1 MRYYENPQKTSENRC
16 KPRSYYIPSNAG
28 AYTLLNGI
36 WRFKYYD
43 RDIDV
48 QEQIADW
55 DTIDVPSC
63 WQARG
68 YAEPNYANV
77 EYPHP
82 VDPPYVPTDNP
93 CGVYEREFEVV
104 NADNRTYFVME
115 GVASSGRVFVNG
127 AYVGFTMGNHMQA
140 EFDITD
146 FVVKGT
152 NTIRVEVLKWTCGS
166 YLEDQDYFRFN
177 GIFRDVYLLS
187 RPQGHIVDIDI
198 RTKGN
203 DICIRFDGS
212 ATITLLDQGKE
223 LETKQ
228 ATGEAV
234 FTVENPV
241 LWNAEKPY
249 LYELRFES
257 KGEIITQKVGFRT
270 ISISDQ
276 YELLI
281 NGVPVKLQGVNHH
294 DTHPINGWT
303 MTEEDIL
310 LDLRQMKKLNINC
323 IRTSHYPPTPRFVEL
338 CDEMGFYVILE
349 ADLETHG
356 FCFRYGN
363 ETDKTSYDVE
373 SMDWLCQRPEWKK
386 EYVQRMERALERDKN
401 HASVIIWS
409 TGNESGYGVN
419 HKAMIDWIRQRDD
432 SRLIHCEDCSR
443 KNDPDWYE
451 FYGRCKDTPEEKQK
465 KYAERKDVDIF
476 SRMYVNPLCWEYNAT
491 CANLTQP
498 VFLCEYSH
506 AMGNGPGDL
515 MDYWRVIDKYPKLIG
530 GCIWE
535 WADHTVIENGVSK
548 YGGDWKSELVH
559 SGNFCC
565 DGLVFPDRSFKA
577 GSLEAKYAHQP
588 MRAWMEDGK
597 IKIRNRTSFTNLS
610 EYVFCYQLVFDNE
623 ILKAEEAVLDVAPG
637 QIAELDVPGNLPA
650 ECAYGCY
657 VNMQLLDKTG
667 YEVATEQID
676 LGVPVKKLTPVS
688 AGAKLEETPLE
699 IIATGDNFRYTF
711 SKHYGVLT
719 DLEVN
724 GKHLIDSPIHLTT
737 FRAPTDNE
745 RTVKNKWIR
754 NVINWGENMDAVFD
768 KIYSVE
774 IENGVILVEG
784 SLAGV
789 ARAPYLR
796 YTQRIQIGADGR
808 IGFRVDVRRRPGS
821 IWLQRFGFEFTV
833 ADEDAGFRYFG
844 IGPGETYVDM
854 HHYQGY
860 GLWKSTASR
869 EYVPYI
875 MPQEHGNH
883 YGVRYLKLDNGL
895 GFAADRT
902 FEINVSQYSTEELF
916 QTQHGAELT
925 KDGKT
930 HVRIDYKNSGI
941 GSNSCGPR
949 LAEKYQLN
957 EEEFRFEFILEA

>member
-16 KPRSYYIPSNAG
+16 KPRSYYIPSNPG

-36 WRFKYYD
+36 WRFKYYE
-43 RDIDV
+43 RDVDV
-48 QEQIADW
+48 QENITQW

-63 WQARG
+63 WQTRG

-93 CGVYEREFEVV
+93 CGVYEREFEIV
-104 NADNRTYFVME
+104 NPDNRTYFVME

-127 AYVGFTMGNHMQA
+127 NYVGFTIGNHMQA

-152 NTIRVEVLKWTCGS
+152 NTVRVEVLKWTCGS
-166 YLEDQDYFRFN
+166 YLEDQDHFRHN

-187 RPQGHIVDIDI
+187 PPQGHIVDIDI
-198 RTKGN
+198 RTKAN
-203 DICIRFDGS
+203 DICVRFDGN
-212 ATITLLDQGKE
+212 AKITLLDQGKE
-223 LETKQ
+223 LETKE
-228 ATGEAV
+228 ATGEVV

-241 LWNAEKPY
+241 LWNAEQPY
-249 LYELRFES
+249 LYELRIEA
-257 KGEIITQKVGFRT
+257 KGEIITQKVGLRT
-270 ISISDQ
+270 VSISNQ
-276 YELLI
+276 YELLV

-303 MTEEDIL
+303 MTEADIL
-310 LDLRQMKKLNINC
+310 LDLQQMKKLNINC
-323 IRTSHYPPTPRFVEL
+323 IRTSHYPPTPRFLEL

-363 ETDKTSYDVE
+363 ETDKTYYDVQ
-373 SMDWLCQRPEWKK
+373 SLDWLCQQSLWKK
-386 EYVQRMERALERDKN
+386 EFMERMERAVERDKN

-419 HKAMIDWIRQRDD
+419 HKAMIDWLHQRDD
-432 SRLIHCEDCSR
+432 SRPVHCEDCTR
-443 KNDPDWYE
+443 KNDPGMPE
-451 FYGRCKDTPEEKQK
+451 MGGLQTVSPEELENMKAQRLD
-465 KYAERKDVDIF
+465 ADIF
-476 SRMYVNPLCWEYNAT
+476 SRMYESPQSWEYNAT
-491 CANLTQP
+491 CDDVTQP

-515 MDYWRVIDKYPKLIG
+515 MDYWRIIDAYPKLIG

-535 WADHTVIENGVSK
+535 WTDHTIIQDGVSK
-548 YGGDWKSELVH
+548 YGGDWESELVH
-559 SGNFCC
+559 SANFCC

-577 GSLEAKYAHQP
+577 GSLEAKYAYQP
-588 MRAWMEDGK
+588 MRASMSNGK
-597 IKIRNRTSFTNLS
+597 IQLRNRNSFTNLS
-610 EYVFCYQLVFDNE
+610 EYTFRYQLLCDTE
-623 ILKAEEAVLDVAPG
+623 ILWKKETILDVAPG
-637 QIAELDVPGNLPA
+637 KTVELDIPGDLPA
-650 ECAYGCY
+650 ECVYGCY

-667 YEVATEQID
+667 YEVATEQIN
-676 LGVPVKKLTPVS
+676 LGVPVKKLDAVE
-688 AGAKLEETPLE
+688 AGAELFETPLE
-699 IIATGDNFRYTF
+699 IIATGEDFRYVF
-711 SKHYGVLT
+711 SKHYGAFT

-724 GKHLIDSPIHLTT
+724 GNHLIDSPIRLSA

-745 RTVKNKWIR
+745 RTAKNKWIR
-754 NVINWGENMDAVFD
+754 NDLNWGENLDATFD
-768 KIYSVE
+768 KIYSVKVE
-774 IENGVILVEG
+774 DGEILVEG

-796 YTQRIQIGADGR
+796 YSQRIAIGKDGQIH
-808 IGFRVDVRRRPGS
+808 FRVDAARRPGS
-821 IWLQRFGFEFTV
+821 VWLQRFGFEFTV
-833 ADEDAGFRYFG
+833 ADADAGFAYFG
-844 IGPGETYVDM
+844 FGPGETYVDL
-854 HHYQGY
+854 HHYAQCGM
-860 GLWKSTASR
+860 WESKASE

-875 MPQEHGNH
+875 KPQEHGNH
-883 YGVRYLKLDNGL
+883 YGVRYLRLENGL
-895 GFAADRT
+895 TAVANQA

-916 QTQHGAELT
+916 RTGHAAELR

-930 HVRIDYKNSGI
+930 HVRIDYKDSGI
-941 GSNSCGPR
+941 GSNSCGPE
-949 LAEKYQLN
+949 LADVYQLR
-957 EEEFRFEFILEA
+957 EENFCFEFILKA